1 MDMKLFYGTTNASKF
16 RHMQT
21 ILADL
26 PIQLVSPAELGLSL
40 PAVEENGATPLEN
53 AEKKALAYWKASGMA
68 CLGLDSGLYIQGL
81 PDDLQPGLFVRRVGG
96 KELTDEEFICHYS
109 ALARQMGGRAK
120 ARFVNG
126 LCAVDKDGQIKRA
139 MGPGI
144 STDWFWIVEKPHPL
158 RVEGFPM
165 DSIAVYPGTSRY
177 WVEGDLEDA
186 QQAKGVGPVEGFR
199 RFFTEFAAGDYRPH
213 LEELIW
219 TTTK

>member
-26 PIQLVSPAELGLSL
+26 PIQLVSSAELDLSL

-96 KELTDEEFICHYS
+96 KELTDEEFSHHYS

-126 LCAVDKDGQIKRA
+126 LCAVDKDGQI
-139 MGPGI
+139 
-144 STDWFWIVEKPHPL
+144 KPHPL

>member
-1 MDMKLFYGTTNASKF
+1 MKLFYGTTNASKF

-21 ILADL
+21 ILEGL
-26 PIQLVSPAELGLSL
+26 PIQLISPAELGLSL

-177 WVEGDLEDA
+177 WVEGDLDDA
-186 QQAKGVGPVEGFR
+186 QQAKGAGPVEGFR